1 MQTASDVERDRK
13 AAGRFLEGL
22 KDHLS
27 SKISPTGVQQ
37 WIQKK
42 KDSNPIG
49 KDVQY
54 ELLFTDTFVL
64 PAIPEYLEKALAL
77 SASDRCTAFLAE
89 SGLAKTRGWTSNSPR
104 SANKYLFTKVFGADS
119 KSVVKLWWGDSGKGL
134 TSQSCPDWA
143 FRSPCPHTVVFE
155 GKFFRKGGVDA
166 ARRELVSGIYQCFY
180 YLAHPKFPKTETH
193 PAWDY
198 KYACLFAYDA
208 SGERSLVKA
217 WEALNK
223 EVREACQGGASNIF
237 VIVLPEK

>member
-13 AAGRFLEGL
+13 AAGKFLEGL

-27 SKISPTGVQQ
+27 GSISLPDVRE

-42 KDSNPIG
+42 EDFRPTG

-54 ELLFTDTFVL
+54 ELLFTDEIVL
-64 PAIPEYLEKALAL
+64 KAISEYLGKAPGL
-77 SASDRCTAFLAE
+77 SPNDAREAFLAE
-89 SGLAKTRGWTSNSPR
+89 SKPAKKQGWTSGSPS
-104 SANKYLFTKVFGADS
+104 SANKYLFTKVFGANS
-119 KSVVKLWWGDSGKGL
+119 KSVVTSWWGDSGKGL
-134 TSQSCPDWA
+134 TTQSCPDWA
-143 FRSPCPHTVVFE
+143 FRDPCPHVIFE
-155 GKFFRKGGVDA
+155 GKFFRKGGIDA

-180 YLAHPKFPKTETH
+180 YLAHPYAPPVGKH

-208 SGERSLVKA
+208 SANGSLVEA
-217 WEALNK
+217 WATLNNRVK
-223 EVREACQGGASNIF
+223 QACWDTANIF